1 MATILLVE
9 DHEDLRDTIR
19 LRLEVDDHRVVEATD
34 GNEAIQCWRLHA
46 PDLIITDFQ
55 LPRLNGL
62 EVIQAVSAQQ
72 PTLPIILMSAGM
84 EEQLRCSILRHF
96 PSVRYLPKDALASR
110 LRQYV
115 REALT

>member
-9 DHEDLRDTIR
+9 DHDDLRDTIR

-34 GNEAIQCWRLHA
+34 GKEAIQCWRLHA
-46 PDLIITDFQ
+46 PDLILTDFQ
-55 LPRLNGL
+55 LPHLNGL
-62 EVIQAVSAQQ
+62 EVIQAASAHQ
-72 PTLPIILMSAGM
+72 PALPIILMSAGM
-84 EEQLRCSILRHF
+84 EEPLRLSILRHF
-96 PSVRYLPKDALASR
+96 PSVRYLPKDELAAQ